1 MQQYYINVCVCLYIY
16 IMYCIRMLCIY
27 IYRAVGIDKAENQY
41 NRTINGTVLLERT
54 KEIL

>member
-1 MQQYYINVCVCLYIY
+1 MQQYISVYVNSIIN
-16 IMYCIRMLCIY
+16 CIRVLCIILY
-27 IYRAVGIDKAENQY
+27 IYRAVGIDKAANQY

>member
-1 MQQYYINVCVCLYIY
+1 MQQYYINVCVCLYIHY
-16 IMYCIRMLCIY
+16 VLYTYGVY

>member
-1 MQQYYINVCVCLYIY
+1 MQQYINVYVNSIIY
-16 IMYCIRMLCIY
+16 FIRVLCIIYIY
-27 IYRAVGIDKAENQY
+27 IYRAVGIDKAANQY